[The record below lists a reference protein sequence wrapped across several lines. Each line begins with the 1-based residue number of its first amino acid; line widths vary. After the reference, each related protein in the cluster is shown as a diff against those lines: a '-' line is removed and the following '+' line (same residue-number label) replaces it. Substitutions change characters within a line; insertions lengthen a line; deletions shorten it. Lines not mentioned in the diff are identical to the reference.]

1 MARITQWPELP
12 RPTLRTLIAKQFNS
26 KLLQAEGRSSRSQGV
41 VIFLS
46 ALAGNRSC
54 EQGSGEGDERY
65 RQAAWSIQEVRRTIF
80 ERCVAPSHISAFLQ
94 LLPPIFLCTHGSLEY
109 NRLLHARSL
118 EFLGV
123 ANVHVLKMFRVKKF
137 SLPGWATK
145 IF

>member
-1 MARITQWPELP
+1 M
-12 RPTLRTLIAKQFNS
+12 

-46 ALAGNRSC
+46 ALAGNDRSC

-109 NRLLHARSL
+109 NRLFRTPPCQIARSI

-123 ANVHVLKMFRVKKF
+123 ANVHVLKIFRVKKF